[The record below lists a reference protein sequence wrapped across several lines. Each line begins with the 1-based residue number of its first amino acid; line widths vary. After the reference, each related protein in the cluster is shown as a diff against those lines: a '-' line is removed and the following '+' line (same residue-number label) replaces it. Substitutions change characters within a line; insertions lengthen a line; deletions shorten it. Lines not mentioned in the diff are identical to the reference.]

1 MVYCGT
7 SFTPFAKNLISREPG
22 TFLSQEEHLETGLE
36 MQGSDNELR
45 AQRLRKLDELR
56 EANRDPFAVERVE
69 RTHRSHEVSD
79 LSASHWSLQDEDRA
93 ALRFVIVGRI
103 TAHRWKG
110 KVVFAD
116 TSDESGRLQVYVR
129 RDDVGEE
136 LFDEFCAYDLGDYV
150 EASGYPFI
158 TRTGEPTLHV
168 MSFRMVSKALRSVP
182 IGKTDSDGV
191 VHGGLTDLE
200 LRYRS
205 RYLDLLANPDARD
218 VLVKRCK
225 IVTAMRRFLDEQGF
239 LDVETPVLQVE
250 AGGAAAR
257 PFLTHHN
264 ALNYDLKLRI
274 SLELFLKRLIIGGI
288 EKVYEIGRVFRN
300 EGVSTRHN
308 PEFTLMELYQAYA
321 NLEDIMELVEN
332 MYEYICQQ
340 VNGSSIFQYGER
352 EIDLSKRPW
361 RRLPML
367 DGIQQ
372 YAGIAPDELRTMES
386 AIAACRRIGVPFHLE
401 SETTLGGLIE
411 KLHEQYTQPNLI
423 EPTFITDFPVETS
436 PLAKRRQDDTTL
448 ARRFEIYIACQ
459 ELGNA
464 FSELNDPLEQRLR
477 FEGQMAQRA
486 AGDAEAH
493 PMDEDFVEAME
504 YGMPPTGGL
513 GVGLDRLALVLTGA
527 ESIRDVIL
535 FPLMRPN
542 RRTPS

>member
-1 MVYCGT
+1 M
-7 SFTPFAKNLISREPG
+7 
-22 TFLSQEEHLETGLE
+22 SQEEHTEPDLALQHPE
-36 MQGSDNELR
+36 SDAR
-45 AQRLRKLDELR
+45 AQRLRKLADLR
-56 EANRDPFAVERVE
+56 TANRDPFSVERVE
-69 RTHRSHEVSD
+69 RSHRAAD
-79 LSASHWSLQDEDRA
+79 ITNSAAAHWAMPDADRS
-93 ALRFVIVGRI
+93 ALRFVTAGRI
-103 TAHRWKG
+103 TAHRLKG

-116 TSDESGRLQVYVR
+116 ISDESGRIQVYVR
-129 RDDVGEE
+129 RDDVGED
-136 LFDEFCAYDLGDYV
+136 LFNEFCAYDLGDYAEV
-150 EASGYPFI
+150 TGYPFI

-168 MSFRMVSKALRSVP
+168 VDFHLISKALRSAP
-182 IGKTDSDGV
+182 IGKTDDEGV
-191 VHGGLTDLE
+191 VHGGLSDLE
-200 LRYRS
+200 MRYRY
-205 RYLDLLANPDARD
+205 RHLDLLANQPARD
-218 VLVKRCK
+218 VLIKRCK
-225 IVTAMRRFLDEQGF
+225 VVSAMRRFLDDAGF

-321 NLEDIMELVEN
+321 NLEDIMDLVEK
-332 MYEYICQQ
+332 MYLFICQQ
-340 VNGSSIFQYGER
+340 VNGSSTFQFGDKS
-352 EIDLSKRPW
+352 IDLSLCPW

-367 DGIQQ
+367 EGIRQ
-372 YAGIAPDELRTMES
+372 YAGIDPDELRTMEM
-386 AIAACRRIGVPFHLE
+386 AVAACKRINVSFNLE
-401 SETTLGGLIE
+401 TETTLGGLIE

-436 PLAKRRQDDTTL
+436 PLAKRRQDNSNL

-477 FEGQMAQRA
+477 FEEQVQQRA

-527 ESIRDVIL
+527 DSIRDVIL

-542 RRTPS
+542 RRSIT